1 MALGGLGLGCE
12 GGGGGGGGAGGDFS
26 VAVFG
31 RVWVLGFGGNGK
43 EETCGH
49 GEKCEGSSSFIV
61 DEWMG
66 AFFVNWKNI
75 GGSNLKR

>member
-12 GGGGGGGGAGGDFS
+12 GGGGGGAGGDFS

-49 GEKCEGSSSFIV
+49 GEECEGSSSFIV

-66 AFFVNWKNI
+66 AFLLTGKILAVQT
-75 GGSNLKR
+75 